1 MRPLLQASIV
11 VAISALVAASAGVA
25 GQPVTQ
31 TLNPP
36 PPSYYT
42 CMAVGQGT
50 ICEGNPPVDSF
61 GPIDTAVE
69 GIPIVC
75 GSGAS
80 AFDVYDTATDVVTA
94 RRVYDADGNLVRR
107 VLRDDYTFGEFSN
120 PLNGA
125 TVPYTQTD
133 IRTDVL
139 AVPGDLGSATETT
152 TWNIR
157 YHATGDGAPVLM
169 NTGRTVQAPDGTLES
184 RAGRLEF
191 FDIFGGGQT
200 SLLAPLCAALRLMDG
215 ARPAAERTLDVRRL
229 RARPHEH
236 PVRVDD
242 LRVVVRFVS
251 RGGADHHGAH
261 DGRHEAPALVP
272 HLLDGERARSE
283 RREQVAVAIAPAR
296 KCMPRAV

>member
-1 MRPLLQASIV
+1 MRPLLYSSIV
-11 VAISALVAASAGVA
+11 AAAGALAAASGGIA

-50 ICEGNPPVDSF
+50 ICEGTPPVESY

-69 GIPIVC
+69 GLPIVC

-80 AFDVYDTATDVVTA
+80 GFDVFDAATDVVTA

-125 TVPYTQTD
+125 TVPYSQSD
-133 IRTDVL
+133 IRTDVFE
-139 AVPGDLGSATETT
+139 VPGDLGSATETT
-152 TWNIR
+152 TWNIHV
-157 YHATGDGAPVLM
+157 HASGAGAPVIV
-169 NTGRTVQAPDGTLES
+169 NTGRTVQSPDGTIES
-184 RAGRLEF
+184 QSGRLDY

-200 SLLAPLCAALRLMDG
+200 SLLEPLCAAL
-215 ARPAAERTLDVRRL
+215 
-229 RARPHEH
+229 
-236 PVRVDD
+236 
-242 LRVVVRFVS
+242 S
-251 RGGADHHGAH
+251 
-261 DGRHEAPALVP
+261 
-272 HLLDGERARSE
+272 
-283 RREQVAVAIAPAR
+283 
-296 KCMPRAV
+296 